1 MNLGYVGL
9 GNMGGALARR
19 LMLKEKLRVYDLRP
33 EVTAAFA
40 REGAVPAQNLE
51 ALGRESDLVMT
62 CLPTS
67 KEVRAAVF
75 GPGGLLAGLKP
86 GAIVADMTTG
96 DPAATREMAA
106 EAADRG
112 ITLVDAPVSGGPEGA
127 ASGRLAIWVG
137 GERDV
142 FDRHLA
148 LLQALSD
155 KPAYIGETGAGTIAK
170 LVHNMTSL
178 GISAV
183 LGEMMTVGVK
193 AGLDPLALFE
203 AIRSG
208 AAGRARSFDKFGKRI
223 LAGDLDTPSFQL
235 RLAYKDAGLALRLA
249 REFDVETTLS
259 DAIYETMTEAMDRGW
274 GGRDSQAFLLLQ
286 QERAGIPPM
295 KVDPHE
301 LQAVFDRT

>member
-1 MNLGYVGL
+1 MKVGFIGL
-9 GNMGGALARR
+9 GQMGRGIAGNVLAGGHELVVTDLSPQAAASLLERGATWADSAEELGRQVEVVFTSLPTPPDVEKVAESLEQTLPAGAAWFDLSTNSVDGVRALAAR
-19 LMLKEKLRVYDLRP
+19 L
-33 EVTAAFA
+33 
-40 REGAVPAQNLE
+40 
-51 ALGRESDLVMT
+51 
-62 CLPTS
+62 
-67 KEVRAAVF
+67 
-75 GPGGLLAGLKP
+75 
-86 GAIVADMTTG
+86 
-96 DPAATREMAA
+96 A
-106 EAADRG
+106 ERS
-112 ITLVDAPVSGGPEGA
+112 LSFLDAPVSGGPEGA

>member
-1 MNLGYVGL
+1 MKVGFIGL
-9 GNMGGALARR
+9 GQMGRGIAGNVLAGGHELVVTDLSPQAAASLLERGATWADSAEELGRQVEVVFTSLPTPPDVEKVAESLEQTLPAGAAWFDLSTNSVDGVRALAAR
-19 LMLKEKLRVYDLRP
+19 L
-33 EVTAAFA
+33 
-40 REGAVPAQNLE
+40 
-51 ALGRESDLVMT
+51 
-62 CLPTS
+62 
-67 KEVRAAVF
+67 
-75 GPGGLLAGLKP
+75 
-86 GAIVADMTTG
+86 
-96 DPAATREMAA
+96 A
-106 EAADRG
+106 ERS
-112 ITLVDAPVSGGPEGA
+112 ISFLDAPISGGPEGA

>member
-1 MNLGYVGL
+1 MKVGFIGL
-9 GNMGGALARR
+9 GQMGRGIAGNVLAGGHELVVTDLSPQAAASLLERGATWADSAEELGRQVEVVFTSLPTPPDVEKVAESLEQTLPAGAAWFDLSTNSVDGVRALAAR
-19 LMLKEKLRVYDLRP
+19 L
-33 EVTAAFA
+33 
-40 REGAVPAQNLE
+40 
-51 ALGRESDLVMT
+51 
-62 CLPTS
+62 
-67 KEVRAAVF
+67 
-75 GPGGLLAGLKP
+75 
-86 GAIVADMTTG
+86 
-96 DPAATREMAA
+96 A
-106 EAADRG
+106 ERS
-112 ITLVDAPVSGGPEGA
+112 ISFLDAPVSGGPEGA